1 MPFRYT
7 TDYVWMRSENF
18 RSNVQL
24 GLKRTSRTQRR
35 VRLANIPTSET
46 KSQVWVWSRSP
57 ITTDMLLQR
66 EEQFLLNSTRD
77 LLRQDARAALSKL
90 KSGWRRDKKVRSSC
104 SYCPNGD
111 QEPGTAQGRT
121 GSHLWAPGG
130 SGWEVPED
138 PLLKYTNSSLVEV

>member
-35 VRLANIPTSET
+35 VRLANIPKSET

-77 LLRQDARAALSKL
+77 LLRQAR
-90 KSGWRRDKKVRSSC
+90 R
-104 SYCPNGD
+104 
-111 QEPGTAQGRT
+111 QGR
-121 GSHLWAPGG
+121 
-130 SGWEVPED
+130 
-138 PLLKYTNSSLVEV
+138 LKQVEVGVEER